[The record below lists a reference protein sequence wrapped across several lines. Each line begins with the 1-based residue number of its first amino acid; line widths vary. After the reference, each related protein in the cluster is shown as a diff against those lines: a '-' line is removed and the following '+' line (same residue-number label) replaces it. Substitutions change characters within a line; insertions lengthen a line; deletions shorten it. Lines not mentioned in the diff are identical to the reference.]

1 MELRQLRYFVAVA
14 HRRHF
19 TQAAEEL
26 NLAQPALSQQ
36 IKQSLPSSPS
46 SVMIY
51 VIIHG
56 VGENY
61 DSTFAY

>member
-1 MELRQLRYFVAVA
+1 MDLRQLRYFVAVA

-36 IKQSLPSSPS
+36 IKQLERELGWEKIMTPCAAFFVLASPF
-46 SVMIY
+46 Y
-51 VIIHG
+51 H
-56 VGENY
+56 
-61 DSTFAY
+61 